1 VADLKETRPQL
12 KIALAAMALVDV
24 IALAV
29 YFSPLIGLQST
40 RQAQLAELW
49 QVLQQ
54 KTREVAPLRGLDKK
68 IPLAHKQIDDFYR
81 ERLPQESSAVS
92 EDLGKLAAEN
102 GVRIG
107 SLKYSIKDPENKD
120 PENVGLRRLEIEAD
134 LGGNY
139 LQLVRFIN
147 SVERDRLFFLV
158 DSVQLGGEQAGIVK
172 LQMKVETYLRTGV
185 A

>member
-1 VADLKETRPQL
+1 VPDLRQTRHKL
-12 KIALAAMALVDV
+12 KIALAAMGLLDAVALV
-24 IALAV
+24 V
-29 YFSPLIGLQST
+29 YFSPLVGLQST
-40 RQAQLAELW
+40 RQAQLQQLW
-49 QVLQQ
+49 LVLQQ
-54 KTREVAPLRGLDKK
+54 KTREVGPLRGMDKK
-68 IPLAHKQIDDFYR
+68 IPLAKKQIDDFYR
-81 ERLPQESSAVS
+81 ERLPEESSAVS

-107 SLKYSIKDPENKD
+107 SLKYSIKDPES
-120 PENVGLRRLEIEAD
+120 VGLRRLEIEAD

-147 SVERDRLFFLV
+147 SLERDQMFFLV
-158 DSVQLGGEQAGIVK
+158 DSLQLGGEQAGVVK

>member
-1 VADLKETRPQL
+1 VPDLRETRLKL
-12 KIALAAMALVDV
+12 KIVLAAMGLVDV

-29 YFSPLIGLQST
+29 LLSPLVAFQSS
-40 RQAQLAELW
+40 RQTQLAQLW

-54 KTREVAPLRGLDKK
+54 KTREVAPLRGMDKK
-68 IPLAHKQIDDFYR
+68 IPLAKTEIDDFYR
-81 ERLPQESSAVS
+81 ERLPEESSAVS

-107 SLKYSIKDPENKD
+107 SFKYSIKDPES
-120 PENVGLRRLEIEAD
+120 VGLRRLEIEAD

-147 SVERDRLFFLV
+147 AVERDRMFFLV
-158 DSVQLGGEQAGIVK
+158 DSVQLGGAQAGMVK
-172 LQMKVETYLRTGV
+172 LQMKVETYLRAGV

>member
-1 VADLKETRPQL
+1 VPDLRETRLKL
-12 KIALAAMALVDV
+12 KIALAAIGLVDV

-29 YFSPLIGLQST
+29 YFSPLVGLQSS
-40 RQAQLAELW
+40 RQAQLAQLW
-49 QVLQQ
+49 QALQQ
-54 KTREVAPLRGLDKK
+54 KTREVAPLRGMDKK

-81 ERLPQESSAVS
+81 ERLPEESSAVS
-92 EDLGKLAAEN
+92 ENLGKLAAES

-107 SLKYSIKDPENKD
+107 SLKYSVKD

-147 SVERDRLFFLV
+147 SVERDRMFFLV
-158 DSVQLGGEQAGIVK
+158 DSLQLGGEQAGVVK